1 MGIFDSKLFIALFSE
16 IILLVSLT
24 ARYTVIRGY
33 TKYSQST
40 SLESPAVIFFAFFV
54 TACGIWIGKIS
65 AINHEIGK
73 NSAINHEIGKHYKYD
88 YKNRIK
94 IAKFMFDSIFIL

>member
-1 MGIFDSKLFIALFSE
+1 
-16 IILLVSLT
+16 
-24 ARYTVIRGY
+24 
-33 TKYSQST
+33 
-40 SLESPAVIFFAFFV
+40 VIFFL
-54 TACGIWIGKIS
+54 TACAFWIGKIS

-94 IAKFMFDSIFIL
+94 IIKVCLTAFL